1 MSQESSSSSSNA
13 EAPITASQ
21 MNQMLSQFAR
31 SQQEN
36 VNIQVQS
43 ALHQFQQ
50 SLNSSSAASSVAHN
64 RNQGDRSP
72 PIVVSSIPS
81 HIKLAKPDHYSGLP
95 NTNVD
100 TWLFGIEQ
108 YLAGSG
114 ITDDAARITLA
125 ASYFRDIA
133 GTWWYQKCQIEHNPP
148 TNWVEF
154 KEAVK
159 SRFQPIAAARTAR
172 ANLRSLRQSGRS
184 IIDYSNAFYKQI
196 QLISDMSEADKV
208 DNFMNGLNPS
218 IANEVD
224 KRDPKSLQEAMTF
237 AQGVEL
243 RLRNY
248 RQPNYYNSYHHSNYN
263 RSIPINRTAYES
275 KTTTS
280 TTSAATPMELS
291 NITAS
296 NKDETNYEEEYEKYL
311 EAGDA
316 YEMSS
321 TNEEVVE
328 EPEDGN
334 QGEETEEQLQAMYN
348 HNSSNQRFG
357 KPRGRINV
365 PNLRFDEFTRLMK
378 EGKCLRCKRPGHIA
392 RNCSLP
398 QRSN

>member
-1 MSQESSSSSSNA
+1 
-13 EAPITASQ
+13 
-21 MNQMLSQFAR
+21 
-31 SQQEN
+31 
-36 VNIQVQS
+36 
-43 ALHQFQQ
+43 
-50 SLNSSSAASSVAHN
+50 
-64 RNQGDRSP
+64 
-72 PIVVSSIPS
+72 
-81 HIKLAKPDHYSGLP
+81 
-95 NTNVD
+95 
-100 TWLFGIEQ
+100 
-108 YLAGSG
+108 
-114 ITDDAARITLA
+114 
-125 ASYFRDIA
+125 
-133 GTWWYQKCQIEHNPP
+133 
-148 TNWVEF
+148 
-154 KEAVK
+154 
-159 SRFQPIAAARTAR
+159 
-172 ANLRSLRQSGRS
+172 
-184 IIDYSNAFYKQI
+184 
-196 QLISDMSEADKV
+196 MSEADKV

-248 RQPNYYNSYHHSNYN
+248 RQPNYHNSYHHSSNN
-263 RSIPINRTAYES
+263 RYIPINRTAYES

-291 NITAS
+291 NITAG

-365 PNLRFDEFTRLMK
+365 PNLRIDEFTRLMK

-392 RNCSLP
+392 RNCPLP

>member
-1 MSQESSSSSSNA
+1 MSQESSSSSSNG

-36 VNIQVQS
+36 VNLQVQS
-43 ALHQFQQ
+43 ALQQFQQ
-50 SLNSSSAASSVAHN
+50 SLNSSSAASSAA

-72 PIVVSSIPS
+72 PIIVSSIPS
-81 HIKLAKPDHYSGLP
+81 HVKLAKPDLYTGAP

-114 ITDDAARITLA
+114 ITDDATRITFS

-133 GTWWYQKCQIEHNPP
+133 TTWWFQKCKVEQTPP

-154 KEAVK
+154 KEMVK

-172 ANLRSLRQSGRS
+172 ANLRSLRQSGKS
-184 IIDYSNAFYKQI
+184 IAEYCNAFYKQI
-196 QLISDMSEADKV
+196 QLISDMSEADKI
-208 DNFMNGLNPS
+208 DNFMNGLVPS

-224 KRDPKSLQEAMTF
+224 RRDPKSLQEAMTF

-248 RQPNYYNSYHHSNYN
+248 RQSNYHNNYHHSNYN
-263 RSIPINRTAYES
+263 RYTPINRAAYES

-280 TTSAATPMELS
+280 STSASTPMELS
-291 NITAS
+291 NITTS

-311 EAGDA
+311 EENDA
-316 YEMSS
+316 YEMNS
-321 TNEEVVE
+321 TNEEAVE
-328 EPEDGN
+328 SEDGT
-334 QGEETEEQLQAMYN
+334 QDEETEEQLQGMYN
-348 HNSSNQRFG
+348 HNNSNQRFG

-365 PNLRFDEFTRLMK
+365 PNLRFEEFTRLMK
-378 EGKCLRCKRPGHIA
+378 EGKCLRCKKPGHIA
-392 RNCSLP
+392 RNCTLP
-398 QRSN
+398 QRSK